1 MPKGMQFFQKIHL
14 LKKLKRQNEDDM
26 SRDLSSSSIPLLC
39 VRFHRKHINTSPR
52 KHFQLI
58 TIATSFCFRPTRAKY
73 YFWWPTIKSY
83 DCVRPEI
90 LVSIAFCQLHICI
103 WSYQGVDNALVIS
116 RAQVTIRERNTPPSG
131 RGPGHFPAQA
141 SSLDN
146 LILLLPHQIPSS
158 SEWLT
163 IATFK
168 YLGRDKQNKHQSAE
182 WQARR
187 DQAEITFLQRHKVQA
202 RLTSAKLL
210 GANKILIPVASNSRQ
225 NDPSSH
231 ETSPDFPKIV

>member
-1 MPKGMQFFQKIHL
+1 
-14 LKKLKRQNEDDM
+14 M

-39 VRFHRKHINTSPR
+39 VRFHRKRINTSPR

-103 WSYQGVDNALVIS
+103 WSYQSVDNALVIA
-116 RAQVTIRERNTPPSG
+116 AQVTIREMNTPTRTARTRPLS
-131 RGPGHFPAQA
+131 RV
-141 SSLDN
+141 SSLNN
-146 LILLLPHQIPSS
+146 LILLLPPPHQIQSS
-158 SEWLT
+158 SDLLT

-168 YLGRDKQNKHQSAE
+168 YLERDKQNKLQSAE

-187 DQAEITFLQRHKVQA
+187 DQTEITFL
-202 RLTSAKLL
+202 
-210 GANKILIPVASNSRQ
+210 
-225 NDPSSH
+225 
-231 ETSPDFPKIV
+231 

>member
-14 LKKLKRQNEDDM
+14 LKKLKRQNKDDM

-116 RAQVTIRERNTPPSG
+116 RAQVTIRERT
-131 RGPGHFPAQA
+131 R
-141 SSLDN
+141 
-146 LILLLPHQIPSS
+146 PHQGQDPATFQHRHPASITWYSS
-158 SEWLT
+158 SPIKYRAEWLT

-210 GANKILIPVASNSRQ
+210 GAYKILIPVASNPRQ
-225 NDPSSH
+225 NDLGLTKPLRI
-231 ETSPDFPKIV
+231 FQN